1 MRHREDRSN
10 ADESSSTFF
19 DGIFFA
25 QQRNFVRAEGNSS
38 RFSSAAVTTAI
49 GWASIPI
56 DMKLQKETKKEPRK
70 TARLNRLVFG
80 VALLWLATSLL
91 LLLMY
96 HSGPAHAVQPN
107 RASQAQK
114 LALVAPP
121 AAANASFT

>member
-1 MRHREDRSN
+1 
-10 ADESSSTFF
+10 
-19 DGIFFA
+19 
-25 QQRNFVRAEGNSS
+25 
-38 RFSSAAVTTAI
+38 
-49 GWASIPI
+49 
-56 DMKLQKETKKEPRK
+56 MKLQKETKNEPRK

-107 RASQAQK
+107 RASQEQK

-121 AAANASFT
+121 AAQASFNPLTTI